1 LEQSGKKLYIFE
13 PFKKKQAMTTFI
25 GDYPCKADAKGRVML
40 PSAFKKQMG
49 SAPQDKFVVKKD
61 IFEKCLVLFPQEEW
75 DRQVKLLRS
84 RINPYN
90 REHNQFLR
98 EFYKGTA
105 EIILDA
111 NNRML
116 IPKRLL
122 DWAGIL
128 DGNVVLAGQDGKIEI
143 WEKDKYDNRSVNE
156 DEFASLAEKILGGP
170 MNNNEE

>member
-1 LEQSGKKLYIFE
+1 
-13 PFKKKQAMTTFI
+13 MTTFI
-25 GDYPCKADAKGRVML
+25 GDYPCKADAKGRIML
-40 PSAFKKQMG
+40 PSVFKKQMG
-49 SAPQDKFVVKKD
+49 SASQDKFVVKKD

-122 DWAGIL
+122 EWAGIL
-128 DGNVVLAGQDGKIEI
+128 DGSVVLAGQDGKIEV
-143 WEKDKYDNRSVNE
+143 WEKNKYENRSVNE

>member
-1 LEQSGKKLYIFE
+1 
-13 PFKKKQAMTTFI
+13 MTTLLAIILVRQMQKVASCFLLSLKSRWEALRRI
-25 GDYPCKADAKGRVML
+25 SLSLERHFRK
-40 PSAFKKQMG
+40 SAWFFF
-49 SAPQDKFVVKKD
+49 PQD
-61 IFEKCLVLFPQEEW
+61 EW

-84 RINPYN
+84 RINLYN

-128 DGNVVLAGQDGKIEI
+128 DGNVVLAGQDGKIEV
-143 WEKDKYDNRSVNE
+143 WEKNKYENRSVNE